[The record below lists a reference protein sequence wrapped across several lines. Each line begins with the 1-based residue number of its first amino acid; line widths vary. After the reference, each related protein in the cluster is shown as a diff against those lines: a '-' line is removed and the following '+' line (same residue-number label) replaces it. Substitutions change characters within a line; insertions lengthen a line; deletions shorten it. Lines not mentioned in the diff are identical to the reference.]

1 MPRARGSAPPA
12 LPEAEGDEEE
22 GDKEEEEE
30 EENKEAEDEQEA
42 VVAVTTAPPSLR
54 LRQAACGRASEKRHA
69 ARAASVGP
77 AVAPSAR
84 VPHTHSGFPA
94 PPSAAEAPAS
104 ARATAPASPVG
115 GSRRTHASKATAA
128 PGPPPPPPPASD
140 DDGASAEVD
149 DDVGVAPEVGSPPS
163 AMPTFAKT
171 KKPTSEGHGNYP
183 GPPPPPPPDD
193 DGAAAAAADADPTAA
208 PTRESKRMPGFV
220 QGKKKAGHS

>member
-1 MPRARGSAPPA
+1 MPLSSTAFGGAPTYCPTVTPGAPTSAPVV
-12 LPEAEGDEEE
+12 LPGETRKPTSEGHGNQPGPPPPPYDEDPNPTHHPTAAKTPKPTSE
-22 GDKEEEEE
+22 GH
-30 EENKEAEDEQEA
+30 
-42 VVAVTTAPPSLR
+42 
-54 LRQAACGRASEKRHA
+54 G
-69 ARAASVGP
+69 
-77 AVAPSAR
+77 
-84 VPHTHSGFPA
+84 
-94 PPSAAEAPAS
+94 
-104 ARATAPASPVG
+104 
-115 GSRRTHASKATAA
+115 AA

-193 DGAAAAAADADPTAA
+193 DGAATAAADADPTAA